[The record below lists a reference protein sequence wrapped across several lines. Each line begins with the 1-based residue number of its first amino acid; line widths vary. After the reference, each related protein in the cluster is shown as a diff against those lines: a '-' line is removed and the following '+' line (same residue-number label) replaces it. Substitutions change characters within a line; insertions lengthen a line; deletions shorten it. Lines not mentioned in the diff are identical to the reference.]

1 MLVSPLIH
9 AYFEIFLRLLG
20 LSFLDG
26 FRGRDLG
33 SSTSADVRG
42 KKTNSRE
49 VTIYYILTEAS
60 DL

>member
-20 LSFLDG
+20 LSFFDG

-33 SSTSADVRG
+33 TSADVRG

-49 VTIYYILTEAS
+49 VTIYYV
-60 DL
+60 